1 MDYSS
6 TLESSPL
13 STDLIDNGNLFW
25 SNFTNWNL
33 SSSTTTETLSTKSS
47 SSSSSYA
54 SFNHQNNNDNDFV
67 ETFWQDIYNVNTN
80 AIDGGGIGGGG
91 GDKINS
97 IESPISLTNLDTWK
111 IPQYYSLSYQMIGT
125 IFQGI
130 IFIVGVLGNV
140 MVVIVVLRSRSMRT
154 PTNCYLVSLAIADT
168 MVLLASVPNEIISY
182 YLLGDRW
189 IWGPFGC
196 ALFIFLQYL
205 GINASSLSIAAF
217 TVERYIAICHPM
229 LAHKLCTVRRAKR
242 IIMYVW
248 MFATTY
254 CAPWLFLTKTER
266 INYLWIN
273 KEIYTCKFKLN
284 REFYKGYYLTDIVLF
299 YILPLLISCILYA
312 LIARILYHSNDMIV
326 STTTT
331 TTTKT
336 STTTSTSLS
345 AAHNQQQQQQQ
356 PSTPTQQ
363 QESPS
368 NSHHHHHHNQ
378 LTNHHHH
385 HGTTIGANSKKSSSS
400 HDSSRVQVVKMLA
413 VVVAVFATL
422 WLPYR
427 ALVVYNSFSFPPYME
442 LWYLMFAKTMI
453 FVNSAINPIIYSACS
468 MKFRRE
474 FKRMLTC
481 GQKKRHRS
489 NIGGNYRY
497 GAGTA
502 RQAAIKSSG
511 GGGGGGICGTNDS
524 MTFTMGPDTNQLS
537 NKPINKC
544 RRTSSS
550 SSPSPSSGG
559 DRNNN
564 VYRNDFKIKNL
575 SKKQQSSTI
584 VTICAT
590 PPMTDQSNIEHND
603 DDDDDSNV
611 PTILITTT
619 SDNDKQQS
627 LTKINQQNSI
637 DNQHNK

>member
-1 MDYSS
+1 MN
-6 TLESSPL
+6 
-13 STDLIDNGNLFW
+13 LI
-25 SNFTNWNL
+25 
-33 SSSTTTETLSTKSS
+33 
-47 SSSSSYA
+47 
-54 SFNHQNNNDNDFV
+54 NN
-67 ETFWQDIYNVNTN
+67 IYNVNTN

-312 LIARILYHSNDMIV
+312 LIARILYHMSMCMDFTYKIY
-326 STTTT
+326 
-331 TTTKT
+331 
-336 STTTSTSLS
+336 
-345 AAHNQQQQQQQ
+345 
-356 PSTPTQQ
+356 
-363 QESPS
+363 
-368 NSHHHHHHNQ
+368 
-378 LTNHHHH
+378 
-385 HGTTIGANSKKSSSS
+385 
-400 HDSSRVQVVKMLA
+400 VVKMLA

-590 PPMTDQSNIEHND
+590 QPITDQSNIEHND
-603 DDDDDSNV
+603 DDDDDDNNV

-637 DNQHNK
+637 DNQQQQQMIRLKSRSLTNGDHSNDDNQTNSTTTTTMTTTTVATTIKTTASIAAVYSDNNHDGNLFHTETINNDQQMEYQENQF